1 MPNASIS
8 SPSDA
13 CPIDPEE
20 LANAFAVITRVFSG
34 EDDFDPSG
42 YTINLLDSDGEIQRA
57 PVEDSLL
64 NRIMLALRDWCHEES
79 PEKYASLCWRLFAL
93 NELIHEGSLSEWIAV
108 DGKTGFLTI
117 PGIIIR
123 VAATL
128 PLKNGQGFDPQVF
141 LQAVKKLLV

>member
-42 YTINLLDSDGEIQRA
+42 YTINVFDPDGDIQRM

-93 NELIHEGSLSEWIAV
+93 NELIHEGSLSEWISV
-108 DGKTGFLTI
+108 DGTTGFLTI

-141 LQAVKKLLV
+141 LQAVKKLLA

>member
-1 MPNASIS
+1 MESAS
-8 SPSDA
+8 SPSNA

-20 LANAFAVITRVFSG
+20 LANAFAVITSIFSG
-34 EDDFDPSG
+34 ENDYESSRSSINVLNEDGVVKQMPFEDP
-42 YTINLLDSDGEIQRA
+42 
-57 PVEDSLL
+57 LL

-79 PEKYASLCWRLFAL
+79 PEKYASLCWRLFGL
-93 NELIHEGSLSEWIAV
+93 NELIHQGSLSEWVAV
-108 DGKTGFLTI
+108 DEHTGFLTI

-141 LQAVKKLLV
+141 LQAVKNLLA

>member
-1 MPNASIS
+1 VQSASPLS
-8 SPSDA
+8 SSDA

-20 LANAFAVITRVFSG
+20 LANAFALITRVFSG

-42 YTINLLDSDGEIQRA
+42 YSMNVLNEHGELQQV
-57 PVEDSLL
+57 PVEDSIL

-79 PEKYASLCWRLFAL
+79 PEKFASLCWRLFAL
-93 NELIHEGSLSEWIAV
+93 NELIHQGSLSEWVAV
-108 DGKTGFLTI
+108 DGQTGFLTI

-128 PLKNGQGFDPQVF
+128 PLKNGQGFDPHIF
-141 LQAVKKLLV
+141 LQAVRRLLA

>member
-1 MPNASIS
+1 MESPASQ
-8 SPSDA
+8 PEA

-34 EDDFDPSG
+34 EDDFDPSQ
-42 YTINLLDSDGEIQRA
+42 YTVNVLDDDGVIKRV

-93 NELIHEGSLSEWIAV
+93 NELIHQGSLKQWISV
-108 DGKTGFLTI
+108 DSKTGLLTI

-123 VAATL
+123 VAATA
-128 PLKNGQGFDPQVF
+128 PLKKGQGFDAQLF
-141 LQAVKKLLV
+141 LAAVNNLLT

>member
-1 MPNASIS
+1 MNSASNPS
-8 SPSDA
+8 SSDA

-34 EDDFDPSG
+34 EDDIDPAG
-42 YTINLLDSDGEIQRA
+42 YTMNVVSEDGEIQKI

-93 NELIHEGSLSEWIAV
+93 NELIHQGSLVEWISI
-108 DGKTGFLTI
+108 DGNTGFLTI

-141 LQAVKKLLV
+141 LQAVRKLLA